1 MDLKNLGVRLSE
13 LRKKSGL
20 NQRQAAEKLGISP
33 APLSAY
39 ELGKKLPPLET
50 LAAIAELY
58 DVSLD
63 FLCGN
68 EKADSAAELP
78 KEATKRED
86 FLRCFSALCRS
97 TLPVKISMGFVQ
109 SYKVED
115 FINSPVPDEMGC
127 EDYGKNEGFAITSIS
142 FAEYFDSEERF
153 DNPPWLYTFS
163 DKYKNLLKL
172 CAERDIDADVLDAWL
187 DKQFA
192 AVEGEYTLYAPEND
206 NSSLAEMGLE
216 TAKSILAEYG
226 NESKESE

>member
-1 MDLKNLGVRLSE
+1 M
-13 LRKKSGL
+13 
-20 NQRQAAEKLGISP
+20 
-33 APLSAY
+33 
-39 ELGKKLPPLET
+39 
-50 LAAIAELY
+50 AELY
-58 DVSLD
+58 KVSLD
-63 FLCGN
+63 YLCGN

-97 TLPVKISMGFVQ
+97 TLPVKISMGVVPPH
-109 SYKVED
+109 KVED
-115 FINSPVPDEMGC
+115 FINSPVPDEMAC
-127 EDYGKNEGFAITSIS
+127 ADYERTEGFAVTSIS

-172 CAERDIDADVLDAWL
+172 CAERDIDAEVLDAWL

-192 AVEGEYTLYAPEND
+192 AVEGKYTLYAPEND
-206 NSSLAEMGLE
+206 NSSLVEIGLE
-216 TAKSILAEYG
+216 TAKSILTKYK

>member
-50 LAAIAELY
+50 LASMTELY
-58 DVSLD
+58 HVSLD
-63 FLCGN
+63 YLCGN
-68 EKADSAAELP
+68 ENADSAAELP
-78 KEATKRED
+78 KEATKRDD

-97 TLPVKISMGFVQ
+97 TLPVKISMGVVPPH
-109 SYKVED
+109 KVED
-115 FINSPVPDEMGC
+115 FINSPVPDEMAC
-127 EDYGKNEGFAITSIS
+127 SDYERTEGFAVTSIS

-172 CAERDIDADVLDAWL
+172 CAERDIDSDVLDAWL

-192 AVEGEYTLYAPEND
+192 TVRGKYTLHAPEND
-206 NSSLAEMGLE
+206 KPNILEMGLE
-216 TAKSILAEYG
+216 TANNILAEYE
-226 NESKESE
+226 NESNEEE